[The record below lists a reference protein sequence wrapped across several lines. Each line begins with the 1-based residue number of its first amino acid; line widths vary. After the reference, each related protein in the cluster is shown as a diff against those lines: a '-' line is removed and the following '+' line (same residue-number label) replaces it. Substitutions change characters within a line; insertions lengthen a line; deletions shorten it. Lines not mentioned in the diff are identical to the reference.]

1 MRNKTLAAIC
11 FFAALGCLLFGFLG
25 QTSQS
30 IFIAVG
36 ILLLILSYAANRRPL
51 PVDPL
56 TGQKKDKNDT
66 WDNAVCERQSPAE

>member
-30 IFIAVG
+30 IFLAVG
-36 ILLLILSYAANRRPL
+36 IVFLILSYAANRRPL

-56 TGQKKDKNDT
+56 TGQKKHKDDN
-66 WDNAVCERQSPAE
+66 WDGAVNERQSPAE